1 MNIAVIGAGYVGLVT
16 GGCLAEFG
24 LKVTCVDKD
33 QRRIAEL
40 THGKIPIYEPGLEE
54 IVRRNLSTGFLK
66 FTTDID
72 EAIQHSLVTF
82 IAVGTPSRPDG
93 GADLSYV
100 DEVCEAVG
108 RNLTGY
114 KVVVTKS
121 TVPVGTGDRIRET
134 IEKALVAKAS
144 ASVEMQASV
153 YIQDG
158 PQPAP
163 MFDVVSNPEFLREGS
178 AIEDFLHP
186 DRIVIGSDSEHAI
199 AIMKDIYS
207 PLYLGGKTPFVIT
220 DIRTS
225 ELIKYATNTF
235 LATKISF
242 INEIANL
249 CDLVGSNATVVAQ
262 ALGMDGRISP
272 KFLNPGPGFG
282 GSCFPKDTRALQ
294 KIAEDAGYEFSVVSA
309 VLRVNSRQPALMVEK
324 IKKATEGLSGK
335 TIGMLGL
342 SFKPSTDDLRES
354 PALAIAAELVRQG
367 ANVKAYDPAVSPAAK
382 ASLPNVR
389 VCSDVE
395 SVARDADALAIVTE
409 WNQFRN
415 LDLANL
421 RGLIKTP
428 VLVDLRNIYAPQRVR
443 AAGWQYVGVG
453 RS

>member
-24 LKVTCVDKD
+24 LRVTCVDKD
-33 QRRIAEL
+33 EKRVGDLMQ
-40 THGKIPIYEPGLEE
+40 GKIPIYEPGLEE
-54 IVRRNLSTGFLK
+54 IVRRNMGTGFLR

-72 EAIQHSLVTF
+72 DAIQRSLVVF

-121 TVPVGTGDRIRET
+121 TVPVGTGDRIRAT
-134 IEKALVAKAS
+134 IEKALMIKAN
-144 ASVEMQASV
+144 ASDEEPVPV
-153 YIQDG
+153 YLQDG
-158 PQPAP
+158 PQAP
-163 MFDVVSNPEFLREGS
+163 PLFDIVSNPEFLREGS

-186 DRIVIGSDSEHAI
+186 DRIVIGSDSEHAV

-249 CDLVGSNATVVAQ
+249 CDLVGSNATMVAQ

-282 GSCFPKDTRALQ
+282 GSCFPKDTRALH
-294 KIAEDAGYEFSVVSA
+294 KIAEEAGYEFSTVAA
-309 VLRVNSRQPALMVEK
+309 VLRVNSRQPSLMVEK
-324 IKKATEGLSGK
+324 IRKAMDGVSGK

-342 SFKPSTDDLRES
+342 SFKPNTDDLRES
-354 PALAIAAELVRQG
+354 PAVTIAAELKRLG
-367 ANVKAYDPAVSPAAK
+367 ATVKAHDPAVTQAAK
-382 ASLPNVR
+382 AVLHNITI
-389 VCSDVE
+389 CNNVE
-395 SVARDADALAIVTE
+395 SAARDADALVIVTE

-415 LDLANL
+415 LDLPGL
-421 RGLIKTP
+421 KSLIKTP
-428 VLVDLRNIYAPQRVR
+428 LLVDLRNIYTPQRVR
-443 AAGWQYVGVG
+443 AAGWQYVGIG